1 MGKRRFKKLSRGDDS
16 FDLLKEKTD
25 QIDYAFSQLGIK
37 SFADLGGVWGVDGG
51 YTFYALEN
59 YPVESCFLVDLF
71 FSDNAR
77 RRSKHFKQLKLIQA
91 DFGSQDTIRQL
102 PELDAIFLFDVLL
115 HQVGP
120 DWQEI
125 VRMYSAITRCFI
137 VFNPQWVGQD
147 TVRLT
152 NLPADEY
159 FENVPHSI
167 DEEPYATVFSHLDEI
182 DPRTGRKHRDNKG
195 VWQWG
200 ITDKDLCALMEELG
214 FAKVCSRNS
223 GPWGALKNFELHAFV
238 FASATCYS

>member
-1 MGKRRFKKLSRGDDS
+1 MGKRRFKKLSRKNAS

-25 QIDYAFSQLGIK
+25 EIDYAFRELGIK

-59 YPVESCFLVDLF
+59 YSVEACFLVDLF

-77 RRSKHFKQLKLIQA
+77 RRSKHFKQLKLIQG

-120 DWQEI
+120 DWQDI

-137 VFNPQWVGQD
+137 VFNPQWVGLD

-152 NLPADEY
+152 DVGEDEY
-159 FENVPHSI
+159 FENVPHSR
-167 DEEPYATVFSHLDEI
+167 DEEPYATAFSHLDEI
-182 DPRTGRKHRDNKG
+182 DPQTGQKYRDYKG
-195 VWQWG
+195 IWQWG

-214 FAKVCSRNS
+214 FDMVYSRNP
-223 GPWGALKNFELHAFV
+223 GQWGALKNFELHAFI
-238 FASATCYS
+238 FTSAERD